1 MAKSQDSSISYA
13 LLSRKQFLELLK
25 QLKLNK
31 NFSPDEM
38 LRIAELIQ
46 NFDKMFYPLI
56 VEEFANADSEV
67 LIQKYEYLMKYL
79 DYQGFTTPLIDLL
92 NNQIKDFRIKR
103 AIINVLKFYNVE
115 FTSPKLK
122 QFQKNEEELFKS
134 LKIRALHAD
143 KKDLNNLAEIMQ
155 DFWLL
160 EEGAMVTLVKELAR
174 EGVLA
179 IPILELLLNT
189 GINNVVNE
197 IISQLGKI
205 KNSLSLTVLEKA
217 KHYLPSEYYA
227 EVVKSIRRLNFMW
240 ITEIEKEKTDF
251 TIEKTFLSYPAEFL
265 SRYIM
270 FWIKDDSSN
279 HLIVLNV
286 TKKRGISDFINV
298 NFYLSKDEVLEKIN
312 RFQQELLLREVHK
325 EYVKIFFSEGIRN
338 NYVNKVPF
346 HPLFPVIST
355 LLPVDFIRLVPHNPS
370 IILNKF
376 EVNRLKSDKAIDWE
390 KYKDKLTNIIKTLN
404 WLIKDDRFKDIVRKW
419 YMDSEK
425 HSGWLDDLLV
435 RKVLREIILPNLYDW
450 KEMLFL
456 LSDFMYNTG
465 EEKELARL
473 FVQLAST
480 LNNNIEEM
488 EQNELLKL
496 LIIESKNFLI
506 KYEED

>member
-122 QFQKNEEELFKS
+122 QFQKNEDELFKS
-134 LKIRALHAD
+134 LKIRALHAN

-227 EVVKSIRRLNFMW
+227 EVDKSIRRLNFMW
-240 ITEIEKEKTDF
+240 ITEIEKEKKDF

-312 RFQQELLLREVHK
+312 RFQQELLLREVHN

-355 LLPVDFIRLVPHNPS
+355 LLPVDFIRPVPNDPS

-376 EVNRLKSDKAIDWE
+376 EGHRLKSDKSIDWV
-390 KYKDKLTNIIKTLN
+390 KYTDKLTNIIKTLN

-419 YMDSEK
+419 YLDSEK
-425 HSGWLDDLLV
+425 HSVWLDDLLV
-435 RKVLREIILPNLYDW
+435 RKVLREIIIPNLYDW

-496 LIIESKNFLI
+496 IIIESKNFLI